1 MRVKQRTSKR
11 LLSGL
16 LTLALCLGEFSSVGL
31 NANAEDEKTITGLGT
46 GAITD
51 PVAPASTS
59 DAWRGSYVY
68 YGKYDDQPVKYR
80 VLDKDSTKYGVE
92 GGSVFL
98 DCDSCIATTG
108 FLGSCSW
115 EEAYQKSIYAAKV
128 KAWLNSV
135 AFYEST
141 EVFDVIEK
149 NAIASKILLLEA
161 DDVTRPDYGY
171 SDSVSEG
178 DNRIKTGNDRW
189 ILGTE
194 KESYSNNFSCFSYY
208 YYVAEIVTPALAVF
222 QSSSFDVGIS
232 PAFNLKRPS
241 ILFSSLVS
249 GTSGQPG
256 AEYKLTL
263 IDSDISIAP
272 ESAVKAD
279 AKIVIPYKITSTGTT
294 PNRVSV
300 VVTDGTWTD
309 KGWSTG
315 AQLLQYAKLDMDSFS
330 MEGSGSF
337 VPDSSKL
344 IGKWGTD
351 YHVYLVAEDVN
362 GKYESDYA
370 SAPVEVTDLIE
381 ETYKV
386 TFDLNGKEGTAPA
399 TKGAVEGGKITAPT
413 DVPVVTGY
421 SLEGWYKEAGCIN
434 KWDFENDTVTA
445 DITLYAKWTPISYTV
460 KYDPNKPA
468 AAKGDVSGTTADST
482 HTYDETKALTANGY
496 SLEGYMFS
504 GWNTNAD
511 GSGDAYADRATVK
524 NLAGTEGTIVTL
536 YAQWKEYSHS
546 ALDPVPD
553 INDSTTELWLVKGQK
568 FTLDNWSLDESDKD
582 KLKAYKK
589 LISISKKGKVN
600 AKKPGTAVI
609 VKKDVSGNIVQSI
622 SVNITKPELTNKKLK
637 LEAGVAG
644 KDSGSVALKNAD
656 NIDVYYYS
664 AAPDVALV
672 NPDGS
677 VTAVAKG
684 SAKIVAYANGT
695 AYTAT
700 VSVKEPSAVKN
711 RTLHLSI
718 GSSQSVKISGV
729 KKTTWDYAEGT
740 SDEAKAIVSIK
751 GAKIT
756 AEKAGTVILIAH
768 GDLYTYTMKV
778 KVDDPSITAVHE
790 DGKYDLKAGKG
801 KNKYELVIG
810 QGQKLT
816 LSYADIDQPVIFK
829 SSKPE
834 IAFIDEYGN
843 IEARGIGKGKFTAKV
858 NGKAIT
864 ISVNVK

>member
-16 LTLALCLGEFSSVGL
+16 LTLALCLGEFSSFGL

-46 GAITD
+46 GGITD

-80 VLDKDSTKYGVE
+80 VLDKDSTEYGVE

-115 EEAYQKSIYAAKV
+115 EDAMQGTKYAAKV
-128 KAWLNSV
+128 KEWLNGE
-135 AFYEST
+135 AFFMNT
-141 EVFDVIEK
+141 EVFDSMER
-149 NAIASKILLLEA
+149 NAIASNILLLERNDA
-161 DDVTRPDYGY
+161 INPDYGY
-171 SDSVSEG
+171 SDTEEEA
-178 DNRIKTGNDRW
+178 DNRIKAGDDWW

-194 KESYSNNFSCFSYY
+194 KESYYQYMHCMTNYY
-208 YYVAEIVTPALAVF
+208 YSAVFVTPALKDYG
-222 QSSSFDVGIS
+222 SSSFDAGIS

-241 ILFSSLVS
+241 ILFSSLIS

-482 HTYDETKALTANGY
+482 HTYDEAKALTANGY

-504 GWNTNAD
+504 GWNTSAD
-511 GSGDAYADRATVK
+511 GSGDPYSDMAAVK
-524 NLAGTEGTIVTL
+524 NLAGTEGAIVTL

-553 INDSTTELWLVKGQK
+553 INDSTTEIWLVKGQK

-637 LEAGVAG
+637 LEADVKE
-644 KDSGSVALKNAD
+644 KDTGSVALKNAD

-664 AAPDVALV
+664 TAPDVAQV
-672 NPDGS
+672 DSFGN
-677 VTAVAKG
+677 VIAVAKG
-684 SAKIVAYANGT
+684 SAKIIAYANGT